1 GFPTQTISAIE
12 ALALV
17 GGLSPVTSDPQGIFV
32 FRDEAAITANHV
44 LGRSDLTGEVKIVYI
59 LDLTKPTGIF
69 IARDFTIR
77 DQDTVYV
84 TEAAFT
90 QWNKLIAAITGSLDA
105 VNTINQSANTLSLKP

>member
-1 GFPTQTISAIE
+1 M
-12 ALALV
+12 
-17 GGLSPVTSDPQGIFV
+17 

-90 QWNKLIAAITGSLDA
+90 QWNKLIAAITTNRDGY
-105 VNTINQSANTLSLKP
+105 TIIT